1 MSMQSFGHTAPYS
14 AMKMNIPSDYPAGAS
29 SDAQRIADLRY
40 RLAVSRSAT
49 ADRNRL
55 MAVAGHD
62 LKQPLQIISRALE
75 RLAPHASGPD
85 DRMWARAAETQIV
98 RLATG
103 LTDLAMASRAKDDE
117 VSRSG
122 VRCFAISA
130 VLNEVESGWCMEA
143 SARGLDLRFVHCSE
157 IVRSDPRLL
166 ETILGN
172 LVGNALKYT
181 RSGRVVVG
189 CRRIGSSISLQVAD
203 SGEGIAEADRDRI
216 FRPFE
221 QLDAQTDGLGLGL
234 YLVRSLCDS
243 LNHELSLES
252 RLGVGTRFAVTLPR
266 FRP

>member
-1 MSMQSFGHTAPYS
+1 MSMRPSSHTAASPS
-14 AMKMNIPSDYPAGAS
+14 LKMDIPSDYPAGAG

-40 RLAVSRSAT
+40 RLAVARSAT
-49 ADRNRL
+49 AEHNRL

-85 DRMWARAAETQIV
+85 DRMWARAAETQIT

-103 LTDLAMASRAKDDE
+103 LTDLALASRAKDDE
-117 VSRSG
+117 VSSSG

-130 VLNEVESGWCMEA
+130 VLNEVESSWCMEA
-143 SARGLDLRFVHCSE
+143 SARGLDLRFIHCSE
-157 IVRSDPRLL
+157 LVKSDPRLL

-172 LVGNALKYT
+172 LVGNAIKYT
-181 RSGRVVVG
+181 TSGRVIVG
-189 CRRIGSSISLQVAD
+189 CRRTCSSISVHVAD
-203 SGEGIAEADRDRI
+203 SGKGIAESDRHRI

-221 QLDAQTDGLGLGL
+221 QLDSQTDGIGLGL

-243 LNHELSLES
+243 LDHALSLES
-252 RLGVGTRFAVTLPR
+252 RPGRGSRFAVTLPR